1 MNTYR
6 VRLKPKTG
14 SLVSALP
21 GSGTMFGAICWA
33 VRDLYGVEELEEM
46 LDNFLAHDCRFAVS
60 SVFPYGL
67 LPMPKGI
74 VQEQTNRIFP
84 QLIASVG
91 KDDTD
96 EFIRR
101 KKKLVK
107 IKYINEDLWNEIKS
121 DTARMNEFIFK
132 YISGQYEEYGEPF
145 VEETFIRNAIN
156 RLSNTTTKGESS
168 VFYSKVYSIKEV
180 AEFHCFIK
188 TSNINWFEPVWKYLS
203 ECGIGSNKSV
213 GMNLFELT
221 CEGKVKVDLMKKNL
235 LVSKYI
241 PNPDEVD
248 FNESYYEIQSA
259 IEKFESC
266 REFFHTSPNKAKI
279 NYIAEGS
286 VISLK
291 TDRELYG
298 SVPVVREI
306 SSRKIRSNG
315 LALFI

>member
-1 MNTYR
+1 MSY
-6 VRLKPKTG
+6 
-14 SLVSALP
+14 
-21 GSGTMFGAICWA
+21 I
-33 VRDLYGVEELEEM
+33 
-46 LDNFLAHDCRFAVS
+46 
-60 SVFPYGL
+60 L
-67 LPMPKGI
+67 L
-74 VQEQTNRIFP
+74 
-84 QLIASVG
+84 
-91 KDDTD
+91 
-96 EFIRR
+96 
-101 KKKLVK
+101 
-107 IKYINEDLWNEIKS
+107 IN
-121 DTARMNEFIFK
+121 
-132 YISGQYEEYGEPF
+132 GQEYGEPF

-168 VFYSKVYSIKEV
+168 VFYSKVYSFKED

-298 SVPVVREI
+298 SVPVVRRLVVENTQQRASPVHI
-306 SSRKIRSNG
+306 GRFVAMARNYLKQ
-315 LALFI
+315 